1 MAYAIIRAQKIKSF
15 QQAGA
20 SHSHN
25 VRQELDKD
33 GETIYRENVDY
44 NKSGDNTHWQMI
56 GENAVDGVK
65 TRLAELDITP
75 RSNAVLAIEYV
86 VSASPEFF
94 DESKNNYSTSSYFSE
109 ALKFVIEKHG
119 YENVVSST
127 VHMDEQTPHAHILVV
142 PIDKKNKLNC
152 REFLGGKEKLSTL
165 QDEFH
170 ASMQHTSR
178 GVALER
184 GEKRGKGEPDKYIQR
199 TSHVLGHLRH
209 DLTKVEGIIA
219 EAQKNIA
226 EAIKNMNFELAK
238 REVEKLQEQTK
249 KLEKLQ
255 DQAKDTKK
263 TISSPSPIKKKDQGM
278 GM

>member
-33 GETIYRENVDY
+33 GETIFRENVDY

-65 TRLAELDITP
+65 SRLAELNITP

-94 DESKNNYSTSSYFSE
+94 DESKNNYSTSSYFS
-109 ALKFVIEKHG
+109 
-119 YENVVSST
+119 
-127 VHMDEQTPHAHILVV
+127 
-142 PIDKKNKLNC
+142 
-152 REFLGGKEKLSTL
+152 
-165 QDEFH
+165 
-170 ASMQHTSR
+170 MQHTSR
-178 GVALER
+178 GVPLER
-184 GEKRGKGEPDKYIQR
+184 GEKRGKGEPEKYIQR

-219 EAQKNIA
+219 QAQKNIA
-226 EAIKNMNFELAK
+226 EAIKSMDFEKAK
-238 REVEKLQEQTK
+238 REVEKLQEQTQ

-255 DQAKDTKK
+255 EQAKETKK
-263 TISSPSPIKKKDQGM
+263 TISTPSPIKKKDQGM